1 MAVIRWSPPLISP
14 PGRSDPQIA
23 RIDHHHL
30 PPPWRL
36 SPGAGLF
43 QPGCESPD
51 TGLFCQKDPTQAA
64 TNSSAPAR
72 MHVARRRSV
81 PARMRIAGHRSVLPE
96 GSYTSS
102 YKFFRPG
109 PDARHQAPVCSSPDA
124 VAGHRSV
131 PARMRLPGTGLFC
144 QKNSAYAATAVS
156 SRNLSF
162 LLRVI

>member
-131 PARMRLPGTGLFC
+131 LPEEFC
-144 QKNSAYAATAVS
+144 IRSYSCLLPEPIIPSPCYLNRHDNSSKAS
-156 SRNLSF
+156 
-162 LLRVI
+162 